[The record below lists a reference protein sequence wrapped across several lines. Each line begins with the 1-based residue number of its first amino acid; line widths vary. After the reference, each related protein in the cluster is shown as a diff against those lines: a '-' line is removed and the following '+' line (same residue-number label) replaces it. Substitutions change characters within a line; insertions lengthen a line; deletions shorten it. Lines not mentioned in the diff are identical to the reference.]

1 MVILNNERGI
11 FLSLWERR
19 FLSLGESLLRFSR
32 VGLAFIG
39 RRRLWCTGY
48 LNEYRTTEYCWGW
61 RRWEYFPHGGGR
73 RRTSK
78 PWPLLCGILSY
89 GSSDTYQY
97 YEGKD
102 GDYLEA
108 RMRYINKE
116 SGDRS
121 VLFHFSM
128 KSTYRVFTDGPWT
141 FDNHTL
147 VLESMKKRKVD
158 NFYEI

>member
-1 MVILNNERGI
+1 MSIERLSIVEDEGDENI
-11 FLSLWERR
+11 FHMEEAEEGQANLDLCYVGY
-19 FLSLGESLLRFSR
+19 FLMDHLIR
-32 VGLAFIG
+32 
-39 RRRLWCTGY
+39 
-48 LNEYRTTEYCWGW
+48 
-61 RRWEYFPHGGGR
+61 
-73 RRTSK
+73 
-78 PWPLLCGILSY
+78 
-89 GSSDTYQY
+89 
-97 YEGKD
+97 KD

-147 VLESMKKRKVD
+147 VLAGFMLESIGKHLENYLGDILEYDSKNNMSFRKT
-158 NFYEI
+158 YMRI